1 MNINPN
7 QFQSAGE
14 LPVYQGG
21 INTGTNWG
29 ENTGFSE
36 NNVEPQLP
44 GIDFGND
51 GGNLRR
57 RRKNEKE
64 NSLVPSPISLPSMA
78 AAASAALALPK
89 AQIDVLKGVGGF
101 INKGASGALDMGK
114 NFAGVAKREAGG
126 GLEDLTIAA
135 KNASGGVLG
144 TLGKAAGSVG
154 KGLGSAWDAIEPSGG
169 FIGDIPENVVKGAK
183 GAVSGL
189 KSAYHWADTLG
200 DPKDDHSNITP
211 KDLASAA
218 GRAVVED
225 VLPRTDGAPSWLG
238 DQFKRT
244 NPDGTAK
251 TPFLVPVPVTPSIP
265 VPGLPAPV
273 IVPVP

>member
-114 NFAGVAKREAGG
+114 NFVGTANREVGG

-169 FIGDIPENVVKGAK
+169 FIGDIPETIGKG
-183 GAVSGL
+183 L
-189 KSAYHWADTLG
+189 
-200 DPKDDHSNITP
+200 
-211 KDLASAA
+211 SAA
-218 GRAVVED
+218 AKSDVGRGIGQAALEGYNWT
-225 VLPRTDGAPSWLG
+225 TDRIGDIPHWVGDRVSDAPGWIG
-238 DQFKRT
+238 NQFKDYYNRELS
-244 NPDGTAK
+244 PESIGTKK
-251 TPFLVPVPVTPSIP
+251 TPIIP
-265 VPGLPAPV
+265 LPEVVVRSAQV
-273 IVPVP
+273 VR